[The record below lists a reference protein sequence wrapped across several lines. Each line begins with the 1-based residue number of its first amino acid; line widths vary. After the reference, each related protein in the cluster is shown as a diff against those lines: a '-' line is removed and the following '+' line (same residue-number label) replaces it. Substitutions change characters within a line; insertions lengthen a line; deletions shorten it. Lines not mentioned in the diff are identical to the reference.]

1 MKTLFNFTGFF
12 LLLLFFGLTATWLWF
27 NEELQVLD
35 KKTRAHFNETYVEL
49 PTGIVHYELGGP
61 VDGEMIVLVH
71 GFSVPAYIW
80 DPTFEMLTEAG
91 YRVLRFDLFGRG
103 HSDRPDVDYT
113 INFFAQQVQQL
124 TRELDIATPFDLI
137 GLSMGGPVTTRFTN
151 QHPEM
156 VNKLVLIDPMVFAP
170 PADDIAPLRLPLVGN
185 YLANV
190 YLLPRIVAGQSSDF
204 VDRNRFPDWE
214 TKFREQM
221 KYRGFRRAILSTIKE
236 FSGPEILEEYRKL
249 GASDIPVSVFW
260 GREDQTVPLEYS
272 KKLQELVPQAELT
285 VIDEAG
291 HLPHLERPEALNPV
305 LLEQLR

>member
-1 MKTLFNFTGFF
+1 
-12 LLLLFFGLTATWLWF
+12 
-27 NEELQVLD
+27 
-35 KKTRAHFNETYVEL
+35 
-49 PTGIVHYELGGP
+49 
-61 VDGEMIVLVH
+61 
-71 GFSVPAYIW
+71 
-80 DPTFEMLTEAG
+80 
-91 YRVLRFDLFGRG
+91 
-103 HSDRPDVDYT
+103 VDYT

-221 KYRGFRRAILSTIKE
+221 QYRGFRRAILSTIKE